1 MAYTDNKEKL
11 TKLSA
16 LKALADKLNADFAT
30 KTELEAVDSRID
42 DLVSTGGEPNTINSI
57 EVDGTPVTIDE
68 KVAKITLPVYTVE
81 KQAKAEAGYL
91 STYVFKKGGAQVG
104 EKINIPKDFLVNSA
118 DILEVDTADQPYV
131 GAQVG
136 DLYIDFVINS
146 KTADDTASHVYL
158 PVNELV
164 DAYTGGNGIDISASN
179 VVSVKIDSANAN
191 GLEVGAAGLKL
202 NAATASTPGAMSAAD
217 KTKLDGIAE
226 GATKVEKSDTNGN
239 MKVNGKEIVVYTHP
253 AATAKGSGLYKV
265 TVDATGHVTDA
276 TPVKKNDITALG
288 IPAQDT
294 TYSDVVAGGASG
306 LMSGADKTKL
316 NGVAEGATKVEASET
331 AGSIKINGVDT
342 PVVQIAT
349 EEEVTEMLNEVFGSQ
364 E

>member
-1 MAYTDNKEKL
+1 MAYDVNKFHKL
-11 TKLSA
+11 GA
-16 LKALADKLNADFAT
+16 LKDLGLRVAQ
-30 KTELEAVDSRID
+30 ELEKTNQKIEDIEIPEYS
-42 DLVSTGGEPNTINSI
+42 LVKQ
-57 EVDGTPVTIDE
+57 GT
-68 KVAKITLPVYTVE
+68 
-81 KQAKAEAGYL
+81 AESGYL
-91 STYVFKKGGAQVG
+91 STYYLTKDGAQVG

-118 DILEVDTADQPYV
+118 DILEVDTADQPYA

-217 KTKLDGIAE
+217 KTKLDGL
-226 GATKVEKSDTNGN
+226 SN
-239 MKVNGKEIVVYTHP
+239 YTHP
-253 AATAKGSGLYKV
+253 SFTAHGSGLYKI
-265 TVDATGHVTDA
+265 TVDKNGHVTA
-276 TPVKKNDITALG
+276 AEAVGKEDITGLG

-294 TYSDVVAGGASG
+294 TYGPAVADGAAG
-306 LMSGADKTKL
+306 LLTGADKSKL
-316 NGVAEGATKVEASET
+316 DGIAEGATKVEASAT
-331 AGSIKINGVDT
+331 AGKVKVNGADITVVD
-342 PVVQIAT
+342 IAT
-349 EEEVTEMLNEVFGSQ
+349 DEEVQEMLDEIFPAST
-364 E
+364 